1 MKKIITQLGK
11 ARFRLVTV
19 NIPNSQIILDFN
31 PLIHKFQLKGE
42 FSLIHW
48 QARPK
53 KYREWGIYNSV
64 EDSYSSI
71 PDFKIEGI
79 FTSLQIPD
87 VSAYSLPSA
96 VLMVRHPRGDSL
108 YNFVPH
114 CLQNWASGS

>member
-64 EDSYSSI
+64 EDRYSSI

-87 VSAYSLPSA
+87 VSAYSLLSA
-96 VLMVRHPRGDSL
+96 VLMVRHLSGDS
-108 YNFVPH
+108 V
-114 CLQNWASGS
+114 